1 MNLKSVTCIFFWTV
15 CGFMTLSDAF
25 GQYANQKEIIN
36 VVQADTSNRE
46 SLYKNAKQWVLS
58 TFITSDNIVEFDDE
72 GKETINVTGHLVM
85 DKQKFM
91 QGAMGYFVNTSDN
104 ALTFKLR
111 LDFKEDRFRYV
122 ISNMQYSF
130 YKHGAPQVAGR
141 AQYPLDEI
149 DMPKKKVKAVDEE
162 ADQKL
167 TSLIQDMEANILKS
181 SVSDDW

>member
-1 MNLKSVTCIFFWTV
+1 MGWKRKVFIILWGTIGCLFFT
-15 CGFMTLSDAF
+15 DAS
-25 GQYANQKEIIN
+25 GQYSNQKEIIN
-36 VVQADTSNRE
+36 VVTADSSNRE
-46 SLYKNAKQWVLS
+46 SLYKNAKQWILS
-58 TFITSDNIVEFDDE
+58 TFMTADNIVEFDDE

-130 YKHGAPQVAGR
+130 HKHGAPEVAGR

-149 DMPKKKVKAVDEE
+149 DMPKKKVQAIEEE

-167 TSLIQDMEANILKS
+167 GALIAEMEANILTNS
-181 SVSDDW
+181 FGDDW